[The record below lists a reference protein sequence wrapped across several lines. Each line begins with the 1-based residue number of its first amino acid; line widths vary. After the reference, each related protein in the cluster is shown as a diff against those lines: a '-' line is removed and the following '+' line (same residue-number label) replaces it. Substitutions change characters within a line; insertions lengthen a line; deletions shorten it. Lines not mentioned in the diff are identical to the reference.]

1 MIFRFPV
8 ARTDKI
14 GLAHSMRVARL
25 FMKAYYPDETV
36 MSIDYNIRCLSM
48 DVHVVRGTETDIV
61 YVCAHKF
68 KEELN
73 ND

>member
-8 ARTDKI
+8 ARTDKV
-14 GLAHSMRVARL
+14 GLEHSMRVARL
-25 FMKAYYPDETV
+25 FMKAYYPNETV
-36 MSIDYNIRCLSM
+36 MGIDYNIRCLSM
-48 DVHVVRGTETDIV
+48 DVHVVRGTEADIA

>member
-1 MIFRFPV
+1 MIFRFPA
-8 ARTDKI
+8 ARTDKV

-36 MSIDYNIRCLSM
+36 MGIDYNPVTNSM
-48 DVHVVRGTETDIV
+48 DVHTVRSTETDIM
-61 YVCAHKF
+61 YVCAHSN